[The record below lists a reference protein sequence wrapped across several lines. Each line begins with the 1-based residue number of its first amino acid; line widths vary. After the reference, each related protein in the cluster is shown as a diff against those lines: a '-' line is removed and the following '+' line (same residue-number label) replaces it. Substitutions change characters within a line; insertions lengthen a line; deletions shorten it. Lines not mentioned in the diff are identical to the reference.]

1 VVHVARLTFDGDG
14 QIGSARK
21 FFYIK
26 AAPAFCEAAEAGDM
40 TIQTYPGRAQ
50 RRSDA
55 VVPVVGFSPRTAPDP
70 T

>member
-50 RRSDA
+50 QSGSGIRRDDA
-55 VVPVVGFSPRTAPDP
+55 EAMQWCR
-70 T
+70 